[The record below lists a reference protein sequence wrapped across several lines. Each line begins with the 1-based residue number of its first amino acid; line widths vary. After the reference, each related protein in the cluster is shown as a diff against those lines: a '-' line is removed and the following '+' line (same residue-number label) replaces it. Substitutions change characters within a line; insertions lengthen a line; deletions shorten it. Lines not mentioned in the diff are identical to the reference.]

1 MKLISIIVFVLY
13 GLTALFAQAPNNNWE
28 KLAELTDYYV
38 FIDTTNIRLIEKQI
52 SVPSLSIYKS
62 PKFFDD
68 IKKEAT
74 SVKHQLLFDYQTN
87 KYTIVGS
94 LYYDKLW
101 RIIGESYTPGRSINT
116 NLFALAIDSDKI
128 INDIFNRCVDFINK
142 KNAGVEKIE
151 ASKSNKSG
159 TRTQENTPLIIKKD
173 KDDSTKPIREYLT
186 EKFIDKK
193 LNEESEP
200 VVTESNSPPSPP
212 VSSPTPREERKSE
225 NYNVAGEKNIKGTI
239 FTDGNKYCFQISS
252 WKIKSQAETAV
263 KRLTNSGHNAFIV
276 EAYLP
281 NKGGNWYRVRIGYFN
296 TLEEAESYQRR
307 MR

>member
-1 MKLISIIVFVLY
+1 MKRKSIIVFILY
-13 GLTALFAQAPNNNWE
+13 GLSVVFAQAPNNNWE
-28 KLAELTDYYV
+28 KLAELTDYYL

-62 PKFFDD
+62 PKFFDE

-116 NLFALAIDSDKI
+116 NLFALSIDSDKI

-142 KNAGVEKIE
+142 KNASVEKIE
-151 ASKSNKSG
+151 ANKSNKSG
-159 TRTQENTPLIIKKD
+159 SKTQENTPLIIKKD

-193 LNEESEP
+193 LSEESEP
-200 VVTESNSPPSPP
+200 VVTESNSPPPPP
-212 VSSPTPREERKSE
+212 VSISTPREERKSD
-225 NYNVAGEKNIKGTI
+225 NYNVASEKNIKGTI

-252 WKIKSQAETAV
+252 WKIKSQAETVV
-263 KRLTNSGHNAFIV
+263 KRLSNSGHNAFIV

-296 TLEEAESYQRR
+296 TLEEAERYQRS